1 MAPDEILRLA
11 RHRAG
16 LSQRA
21 FAREVGVSS
30 STVARV
36 ETGGTD
42 PAAGLLQR
50 AAASAGLELVL
61 DLPASE
67 VDEAGRAYLRL
78 SLTHRLYRST
88 GGTLRNPRTDRRP
101 SLWQDLLAWAPH
113 AELSLSGRSALCLW
127 LARPEPLEE
136 LAVDAVLIP
145 RPEWALVALP
155 PAKARLQLRDPQGKV
170 GPVRVN
176 LPPKGRLLRAPSPGE
191 LAMDPTC
198 SDHRRALR
206 GVARLL
212 DVQAARDRARRRT
225 PAHREPQHL
234 REEEE
239 VFHTKRLQRYPMP
252 PAGDERS
259 WRLDDDASL
268 GAWLRHHG
276 IPG

>member
-1 MAPDEILRLA
+1 
-11 RHRAG
+11 
-16 LSQRA
+16 
-21 FAREVGVSS
+21 
-30 STVARV
+30 
-36 ETGGTD
+36 
-42 PAAGLLQR
+42 
-50 AAASAGLELVL
+50 
-61 DLPASE
+61 
-67 VDEAGRAYLRL
+67 
-78 SLTHRLYRST
+78 
-88 GGTLRNPRTDRRP
+88 
-101 SLWQDLLAWAPH
+101 
-113 AELSLSGRSALCLW
+113 
-127 LARPEPLEE
+127 
-136 LAVDAVLIP
+136 
-145 RPEWALVALP
+145 
-155 PAKARLQLRDPQGKV
+155 
-170 GPVRVN
+170 
-176 LPPKGRLLRAPSPGE
+176 
-191 LAMDPTC
+191 MDPTC